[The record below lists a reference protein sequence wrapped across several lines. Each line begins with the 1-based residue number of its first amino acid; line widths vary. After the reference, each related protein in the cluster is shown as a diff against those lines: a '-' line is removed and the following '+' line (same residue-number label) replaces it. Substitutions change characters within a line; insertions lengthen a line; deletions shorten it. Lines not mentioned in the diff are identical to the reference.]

1 MINLILSGCG
11 GRMGEAVSRLVS
23 DRSDVKIVAG
33 VDINVSAVK
42 EFPVYSSI
50 EEFSG
55 KADVIVDFSHHSALP
70 ALLEYAIKTSTPVVI
85 CTTGHS
91 AEELELM
98 KKAAEKVAIFFSG
111 NMSLGINLVVE
122 LCRQAT
128 KALGLDFDIE
138 IIEKHHNKKLDAP
151 SGTALM
157 IANAISDELD
167 NTRCTPEKIHTQ
179 YVYDRHAERRQR
191 TPNEIGIHSVRGGTI
206 VGEHEVIFAGN
217 NEVVTISHSAAS
229 REIFA
234 EGAIRAAIY
243 MCGKTTGAF
252 DMSDVIHQGLLDAI
266 SNIN

>member
-1 MINLILSGCG
+1 MTNLILSGCG

-70 ALLEYAIKTSTPVVI
+70 TLLEYAIKTSTPLVV

-91 AEELELM
+91 EEELELM
-98 KKAAEKVAIFFSG
+98 KKASEKVAVFFSG
-111 NMSLGINLVVE
+111 NMSIGINLLME
-122 LCRQAT
+122 LCRQAA
-128 KALGLDFDIE
+128 KALGQSFDVE

-157 IANAISDELD
+157 IADALSSERDKTE
-167 NTRCTPEKIHTQ
+167 
-179 YVYDRHAERRQR
+179 YVYDRHTERRLR
-191 TPNEIGIHSVRGGTI
+191 DPAEIGIHSVRGGTI

-217 NEVVTISHSAAS
+217 NELITISHSAAS

-234 EGAIRAAIY
+234 EGAVRAAVY
-243 MCGKTTGAF
+243 MCGKTKGSF
-252 DMSDVIHQGLLDAI
+252 DMSDVIHQGVLDAI